1 MTTAQKLGTLL
12 AIVEC
17 APAVRAMTVFESAV
31 RRRDLSAFWDH
42 YQDVLGK
49 SSGALQEVVSNGEV
63 SFKMIEPAM
72 QTVYDL
78 PTRD

>member
-17 APAVRAMTVFESAV
+17 APAARAMTVFESAV

-42 YQDVLGK
+42 YQDVLGSRVESCRRLSRTEK
-49 SSGALQEVVSNGEV
+49 SPS
-63 SFKMIEPAM
+63 
-72 QTVYDL
+72 
-78 PTRD
+78 R

>member
-1 MTTAQKLGTLL
+1 M
-12 AIVEC
+12 
-17 APAVRAMTVFESAV
+17 
-31 RRRDLSAFWDH
+31 RRGDLSAFWDH

-49 SSGALQEVVSNGEV
+49 SSGELQEVVSNGEV

>member
-17 APAVRAMTVFESAV
+17 APAARAMTVFESAV

-49 SSGALQEVVSNGEV
+49 SSGERLEVVSNGEV

>member
-1 MTTAQKLGTLL
+1 MTTTQKLGTLL
-12 AIVEC
+12 AMVEC
-17 APAVRAMTVFESAV
+17 APAARAMTVFESAV

-49 SSGALQEVVSNGEV
+49 SSGELQEVVSNGEV